1 MRIENMVAAR
11 QILEK
16 DTIKDEEVT
25 SDALGTKED
34 IHDEEGNQ
42 DGCIVDHGED
52 ENMKHLED
60 EIRGYGE
67 DVGSV
72 EYVQEDPKE
81 AFNNI
86 NEMFVTV
93 FSMESTINLA
103 LKIRF

>member
-25 SDALGTKED
+25 SDALGTKGD
-34 IHDEEGNQ
+34 IHDEAGNQ
-42 DGCIVDHGED
+42 DGCIMDREED

-72 EYVQEDPKE
+72 EYVKEDLKE

-86 NEMFVTV
+86 NEMFCYS
-93 FSMESTINLA
+93 F
-103 LKIRF
+103 